1 MSNYIDKTDLG
12 NFESIEAL
20 WSAHPDGGHEGDYC
34 YISGIKYRWNKYD
47 RMWENAGTYTA
58 TPGRATKT
66 FDGDVNIQNN
76 LTVAGTLRAKRIKQP
91 CLGLFSTE
99 AALKAYWPEPAV
111 GMYAVVGTESPFV
124 IYLCEQDGVW
134 TNTGIETDGFDPL
147 DLTEILEAIAEL
159 QDNAFDYYDA
169 SWVGEGGTTT
179 NFNALMTAIQA
190 GKPIYYSGRFVY
202 AMRRTSTRITLAVLN
217 MKYLN
222 IIEIT
227 NTDGA
232 INIETTSYTLAD
244 TSDVSAVG
252 NRVTT
257 LEDWK
262 TTVLGSSGAGEVGY
276 RNSDTSYIRY
286 NNIKDVLDHI
296 IELAPKRHWA
306 NWLEQGDSTTTQD
319 HPERRLKVRYTSLVN
334 TEDQNRLIQLGSIAA
349 CGFDYVEEESTI
361 YLSFMTVNGVMRYAV
376 TYDGSSDYCEVYKSL
391 LPLPNYDASWI
402 KGSNGTL
409 DDYQALY
416 SAILGGVPIKLPVQG
431 GWLHAIKTSINL
443 GHLNLTFCD
452 GLYCYYYV
460 VDWISEHAVVTSE
473 IRPVG
478 EN

>member
-1 MSNYIDKTDLG
+1 MSNYIDKTNLG
-12 NFESIEAL
+12 TFESIEAL
-20 WSAHPDGGHEGDYC
+20 WAAHPDGGHEGDYC

-58 TPGRATKT
+58 TPGRETKT

-99 AALKAYWPEPAV
+99 AALKAYWPDPAV

-124 IYLCEQDGVW
+124 IYRCEQDGVW
-134 TNTGIETDGFDPL
+134 TNTEEETTGFDPL
-147 DLTEILEAIAEL
+147 DLTEINAAIAAL
-159 QDNAFDYYDA
+159 QSEIFDYYDA

-190 GKPIYYSGRFVY
+190 GKPIYYDGRFVY
-202 AMRRTSTRITLAVLN
+202 SLRRTSTRINLAVLN
-217 MKYLN
+217 MKYLYV
-222 IIEIT
+222 IDIT
-227 NTDGA
+227 NDDGT
-232 INIETTSYTLAD
+232 INIETISFTLAD
-244 TSDVSAVG
+244 TSDVSNVG

-257 LEDWK
+257 LENWK
-262 TTVLGSSGAGEVGY
+262 ATVLGPSGAGEVGY
-276 RNSDTSYIRY
+276 HNSDTSYSRY

-361 YLSFMTVNGVMRYAV
+361 YLSFMTVGGVIRYAV

-409 DDYQALY
+409 DDYQAL
-416 SAILGGVPIKLPVQG
+416 SAAIGEGVPIKLPVQG
-431 GWLHAIKTSINL
+431 GWLHAIRASINL
-443 GHLNLTFCD
+443 GHLNMTFCD
-452 GLYCYYYV
+452 GTYNYYYT
-460 VDWISEHAVVTSE
+460 VDWDTDHAVITSE
-473 IRPVG
+473 TRPVG
-478 EN
+478 EI

>member
-1 MSNYIDKTDLG
+1 
-12 NFESIEAL
+12 
-20 WSAHPDGGHEGDYC
+20 
-34 YISGIKYRWNKYD
+34 
-47 RMWENAGTYTA
+47 
-58 TPGRATKT
+58 
-66 FDGDVNIQNN
+66 
-76 LTVAGTLRAKRIKQP
+76 
-91 CLGLFSTE
+91 
-99 AALKAYWPEPAV
+99 
-111 GMYAVVGTESPFV
+111 MYAVVGTESPFV

-134 TNTGIETDGFDPL
+134 TNTGIETSGFDPL
-147 DLTEILEAIAEL
+147 DLTEINAAIAAL
-159 QDNAFDYYDA
+159 QSEIFDFYDA
-169 SWVGEGGTTT
+169 SWVGVGGTTT

-190 GKPIYYSGRFVY
+190 GKPIYYDGRFVY
-202 AMRRTSTRITLAVLN
+202 SLRRTSTRINLAVLN

-222 IIEIT
+222 VIDIT
-227 NTDGA
+227 NNDGT
-232 INIETTSYTLAD
+232 INIETTSLTLAD

-252 NRVTT
+252 SRVTT
-257 LEDWK
+257 LEGWK
-262 TTVLGSSGAGEVGY
+262 TTMLGSSGAGEVGY
-276 RNSDTSYIRY
+276 HNSDTSYSRY

-409 DDYQALY
+409 DDYQAL
-416 SAILGGVPIKLPVQG
+416 SAAIGEGVPIRLPVQG
-431 GWLHAIKTSINL
+431 GWLHAIRASINL
-443 GHLNLTFCD
+443 GHLNMTFCD
-452 GLYCYYYV
+452 GTYNYYYT
-460 VDWISEHAVVTSE
+460 VDWDTDHAVITSE
-473 IRPVG
+473 TRQVG
-478 EN
+478 EI

>member
-1 MSNYIDKTDLG
+1 MSNYIDKTNLG

-34 YISGIKYRWNKYD
+34 YINGIKYRWNKYD
-47 RMWENAGTYTA
+47 RMWENAGTYTS
-58 TPGRATKT
+58 TPGRETKT

-91 CLGLFSTE
+91 CMGLFSTE
-99 AALKAYWPEPAV
+99 AALKAYWPDPAV

-124 IYLCEQDGVW
+124 IYHCEQDGVW
-134 TNTGIETDGFDPL
+134 TNTGIETTGFDPL
-147 DLTEILEAIAEL
+147 DLTEINAAIAAL
-159 QDNAFDYYDA
+159 QSEIFDFYDA
-169 SWVGEGGTTT
+169 SWVGVGGTTT

-202 AMRRTSTRITLAVLN
+202 ALRRTSTRINLALLN
-217 MKYLN
+217 MKSLN
-222 IIEIT
+222 VVDIT
-227 NTDGA
+227 NTDGT
-232 INIETTSYTLAD
+232 INIETTSFTLAD

-252 NRVTT
+252 SRVTI

-262 TTVLGSSGAGEVGY
+262 AIVMGLSGAGQVGY
-276 RNSDTSYIRY
+276 SSADTSYSRY
-286 NNIKDVLDHI
+286 NNVKDVLDHI

-349 CGFDYVEEESTI
+349 CGFDYVEEESTV
-361 YLSFMTVNGVMRYAV
+361 YLSFMTVGGVLRYAI

-402 KGSNGTL
+402 KGSSGSF
-409 DDYQALY
+409 DDYQSLY

-460 VDWISEHAVVTSE
+460 VDWISDHAVVTSE